1 MGSTQEAFIKKLGE
15 QSQCY
20 AILHRESEIYYKW
33 LTHFTSIPVIV
44 LSTIAGSLGFI
55 FSGDSSATTGISVI
69 SIFVGI
75 LQTLASY
82 FRHAQL
88 SEAHR
93 VCHISYDKL
102 FFNINTEL
110 TLPPEE
116 RQDTHA
122 FILTLRGEL
131 ERLAEIAP
139 PIPYRVIDE
148 FKRRYKNEDTSRPS
162 LVNGLEKI
170 EPYKAPPELK
180 RISIIAEPL
189 QPEDLKKPEKKVWK

>member
-1 MGSTQEAFIKKLGE
+1 MTTQEQFIKKLGE

-20 AILHRESEIYYKW
+20 GILHRESEIYYKW

-44 LSTIAGSLGFI
+44 LSTTAGSLGFI

-102 FFNINTEL
+102 FFNINAEL
-110 TLPPEE
+110 TLPPEQ
-116 RQDTHA
+116 RQDDQT
-122 FILTLRGEL
+122 FILNLRSEL

-139 PIPYRVIDE
+139 PIPKRVIDE
-148 FKRRYKNEDTSRPS
+148 FKKTYKEEDTSRPS
-162 LVNGLEKI
+162 LVNGLERI
-170 EPYKAPPELK
+170 EPYKVPPELK

-189 QPEDLKKPEKKVWK
+189 APPEDLKKKTEKHWK

>member
-1 MGSTQEAFIKKLGE
+1 MSTQEQFIKKLGE

-20 AILHRESEIYYKW
+20 GILHREAEVYYKW

-44 LSTIAGSLGFI
+44 LSTTAGSLGFI

-102 FFNINTEL
+102 FFNINAEL
-110 TLPPEE
+110 TLPPEQ
-116 RQDTHA
+116 RQDSHT
-122 FILTLRGEL
+122 FILNIRNEL

-139 PIPYRVIDE
+139 PIPQRVIDD
-148 FKRRYKNEDTSRPS
+148 FKRKYKEEDTSRPS

-180 RISIIAEPL
+180 RLSIIAEPISPP
-189 QPEDLKKPEKKVWK
+189 PEEKKAPPKHWK

>member
-1 MGSTQEAFIKKLGE
+1 MTTQEEFIKKLGE
-15 QSQCY
+15 QAQCY
-20 AILHRESEIYYKW
+20 GILHRESEIYYKW

-44 LSTIAGSLGFI
+44 LSTTAGSLGFI
-55 FSGDSSATTGISVI
+55 FSGNDSATTGISVI

-82 FRHAQL
+82 FRHSQL
-88 SEAHR
+88 SETHR
-93 VCHISYDKL
+93 ICHISYDKL

-116 RQDTHA
+116 RQDTHT
-122 FILTLRGEL
+122 FLLNIKGEL

-139 PIPYRVIDE
+139 PIPKRVIDE
-148 FKRRYKNEDTSRPS
+148 FKRKYKDEDTNRPS

-180 RISIIAEPL
+180 RVSITAEPIV
-189 QPEDLKKPEKKVWK
+189 PEDLKKTEKKPWKG

>member
-1 MGSTQEAFIKKLGE
+1 MIQEEYLKKLGE

-20 AILHRESEIYYKW
+20 GILHRESEVYYKW

-44 LSTIAGSLGFI
+44 LSTVAGGLSFI
-55 FSGDSSATTGISVI
+55 FSGEKDTTIGIGVI

-75 LQTLASY
+75 VQTLGAY

-88 SEAHR
+88 SETHR

-110 TLPPEE
+110 TLPPEQ
-116 RQDTHA
+116 RQDTHTLL
-122 FILTLRGEL
+122 LTIKGEL

-139 PIPYRVIDE
+139 PIPKRVIED
-148 FKRRYKNEDTSRPS
+148 FKRKYKEEDTARPS
-162 LVNGLEKI
+162 IVNGLEKI
-170 EPYKAPPELK
+170 EPYKAPPELR
-180 RISIIAEPL
+180 RISIIAEPIVS
-189 QPEDLKKPEKKVWK
+189 PTEDLKKPNKPSWK

>member
-1 MGSTQEAFIKKLGE
+1 MSQEAFIKKLGE

-20 AILHRESEIYYKW
+20 GILHRESEIYYKW
-33 LTHFTSIPVIV
+33 LTHFTAIPVIV
-44 LSTIAGSLGFI
+44 LSTLAGGLNFI
-55 FSGDSSATTGISVI
+55 FQNDPNASIGIGGI

-75 LQTLASY
+75 LQTLSSY

-116 RQDTHA
+116 RQDTHT
-122 FILTLRGEL
+122 FLLNIRSEL

-139 PIPYRVIDE
+139 PIPARVIEE
-148 FKRRYKNEDTSRPS
+148 FKRKYKDEDTSRPS

-189 QPEDLKKPEKKVWK
+189 QQEDLKKPEKKVWK